1 MKIIK
6 IFFLPVFILSCHLR
20 ESDKLICSSEE
31 YDIARLSNSYIFDGH
46 DEPEIKII
54 LDKISDSKIKFT
66 NATVDK
72 LSDIKVEFSDQ
83 VEDETLKKNLD
94 DKKTTDEEREKIL
107 KKIQE
112 NSKKQEI
119 TLKLCSLKNS
129 VNTFNIRAIS
139 ANGKKYYIYFEIHR
153 DVQLLNY
160 QYGLFLT
167 YFVKDIKVNIPK
179 CNISKNIV
187 NRKLNRSDN
196 EIEIQY

>member
-20 ESDKLICSSEE
+20 ESAKLICSSEE

-54 LDKISDSKIKFT
+54 LDKISDSEIKFT

-94 DKKTTDEEREKIL
+94 DKKTTDEEHVYDVCPAIDNYAWLLIEDGYIEGYNYG
-107 KKIQE
+107 I
-112 NSKKQEI
+112 
-119 TLKLCSLKNS
+119 
-129 VNTFNIRAIS
+129 NT
-139 ANGKKYYIYFEIHR
+139 
-153 DVQLLNY
+153 
-160 QYGLFLT
+160 T
-167 YFVKDIKVNIPK
+167 
-179 CNISKNIV
+179 
-187 NRKLNRSDN
+187 
-196 EIEIQY
+196 